1 MTKSDSLNGAEAIL
15 EFLRI
20 QGTEFIFCS
29 PIAVWAPLWEALAKR
44 HEKGEPDSPRYLNC
58 RHEMLAVGLAS
69 GFYKATG
76 RPQVVLLPTGLGVLH
91 GSMAIRSALQE
102 RIPMII
108 LSPDT
113 VTYGTE
119 PALDAGMEWPS
130 LLVDLAGPVRDAEV
144 CVKWAKEVKTA
155 NDLLADL
162 RRACYF
168 AETVPRGPTLL
179 SVPFEI
185 LMSPVAPP
193 HQPKLEAH
201 PVVAPAEQLRHI
213 AEVLTQSHN
222 PIVITEHAGRTPTEV
237 DTLVKLAEL
246 IAAPVFEFWMPSF
259 ENFPRAHPLHGNG
272 PVEAVLPEADCIVV
286 AGANAPWHPPLLE
299 LKEGCKVIVFEED
312 PLRPRAPYWGYRT
325 DYCIAGDIGMNLAQL
340 YTQLKERM
348 TSSPTGRAEYWNQ
361 YNRQNSEQ
369 ARTQTDLTPAGGA
382 VHASALFQALQRVL
396 PPGSAIVDEIVSQ
409 TGLMVQTLFQAK
421 SFKQCRGWAGAL
433 GTGLPTAL
441 GVKLA
446 EPDNLVVCIIGDG
459 AFSYNPVPAC
469 FGLAQQY
476 KLPILI
482 VLCNNQGY
490 ASQAWNVQ
498 KYFPE
503 GSAVRTDNYYGRV
516 IDPTPDYWKLAAA
529 FGGYGERVSTP
540 ESLEPAL
547 QRGLAA
553 IANGQFVVLDVLVT
567 P

>member
-1 MTKSDSLNGAEAIL
+1 
-15 EFLRI
+15 
-20 QGTEFIFCS
+20 
-29 PIAVWAPLWEALAKR
+29 
-44 HEKGEPDSPRYLNC
+44 
-58 RHEMLAVGLAS
+58 LAVGLAS

-91 GSMAIRSALQE
+91 GSMAMRSALQE

-108 LSPDT
+108 LSSDT

-119 PALDAGMEWPS
+119 PALDPGMEWPS

-144 CVKWAKEVKTA
+144 CVKWAKEVKTVS
-155 NDLLADL
+155 DLIADL

-193 HQPKLEAH
+193 QQPKLEAQ
-201 PVVAPAEQLRHI
+201 PVVAPAEQLRQI
-213 AEVLTQSHN
+213 AELLTQSHN
-222 PIVITEHAGRTPTEV
+222 PLIITEHAARTPAEV

-259 ENFPRAHPLHGNG
+259 QNFPRAHPLHGSG

-286 AGANAPWHPPLLE
+286 AGANAPWHPPHVK

-312 PLRPRAPYWGYRT
+312 PLRPRAPYWGYQT
-325 DYCIAGDIGMNLAQL
+325 DYCIAGDVGMNLSQL
-340 YTQLKERM
+340 YSQLKERI
-348 TSSPTGRAEYWNQ
+348 TSPPTGRAEYWNQ
-361 YNRQNSEQ
+361 YNRQSSEQ
-369 ARTQTDLTPAGGA
+369 TRQQTDVTRTGNA
-382 VHASALFQALQRVL
+382 VHASALFQALHQAL

-409 TGLMVQTLFQAK
+409 TAFMVQTLFQSK
-421 SFKQCRGWAGAL
+421 SFKQYRGWAGAL

-446 EPDNLVVCIIGDG
+446 EPANIVVCLIGDG
-459 AFSYNPVPAC
+459 AFSYNPVLAC

-476 KLPILI
+476 QLPILI
-482 VLCNNQGY
+482 VICNNQGY

-503 GSAVRTDNYYGRV
+503 GAAVRTDNYYGRV

-540 ESLEPAL
+540 ESLEPAI
-547 QRGLAA
+547 QRGLVAM
-553 IANGQFVVLDVLVT
+553 ANGHFAVLDVLVT

>member
-1 MTKSDSLNGAEAIL
+1 
-15 EFLRI
+15 
-20 QGTEFIFCS
+20 
-29 PIAVWAPLWEALAKR
+29 
-44 HEKGEPDSPRYLNC
+44 
-58 RHEMLAVGLAS
+58 
-69 GFYKATG
+69 
-76 RPQVVLLPTGLGVLH
+76 
-91 GSMAIRSALQE
+91 MAIRSALQE

-119 PALDAGMEWPS
+119 PALDPGMEWPS

-144 CVKWAKEVKTA
+144 CVKWAKEVKTS

-185 LMSPVAPP
+185 LMSPVTPSQ
-193 HQPKLEAH
+193 QPKLAAH
-201 PVVAPAEQLRHI
+201 QVVAPTEHLRQV
-213 AEVLTQSHN
+213 AEVLAQSHN
-222 PIVITEHAGRTPTEV
+222 PIIITEHAGRTPTEV

-259 ENFPRAHPLHGNG
+259 QNFPRTHPLHGSG
-272 PVEAVLPEADCIVV
+272 PVESVLPEADCVVV

-312 PLRPRAPYWGYRT
+312 PLRPRAPYWGYQT

-340 YTQLKERM
+340 YTQLQERM

-361 YNRQNSEQ
+361 YNRQQSEQ
-369 ARTQTDLTPAGGA
+369 ARAQTDLTPAGEA
-382 VHASALFQALQRVL
+382 VHASTLFHALQQAL
-396 PPGSAIVDEIVSQ
+396 PSGSAIVDEIVAQ
-409 TGLMVQTLFQAK
+409 TGIMVQTLFQSK
-421 SFKQCRGWAGAL
+421 SFKQYRGWAGAL

-446 EPDNLVVCIIGDG
+446 EPDNAVVCVIGDG
-459 AFSYNPVPAC
+459 AFGYNPIPAC

-482 VLCNNQGY
+482 IICNNQGY

-498 KYFPE
+498 KYFPQ
-503 GSAVRTDNYYGRV
+503 GSAVRTDNYYGKV
-516 IDPTPDYWKLAAA
+516 IDPTPEYWKLADA

-540 ESLEPAL
+540 ESLEPAI
-547 QRGLAA
+547 QRALAA
-553 IANGQFVVLDVLVT
+553 MANGQFAVLDVLVT

>member
-1 MTKSDSLNGAEAIL
+1 MGTSDTLNGAEAIL
-15 EFLRI
+15 EFLKI
-20 QGTEFIFCS
+20 QGTDFIFCS

-44 HEKGEPDSPRYLNC
+44 QERGEPDSPRYVNC

-69 GFYKATG
+69 GFYKSTG

-102 RIPMII
+102 RIPMVI

-119 PALDAGMEWPS
+119 PALDPGMEWPS

-155 NDLLADL
+155 GDLVADL

-179 SVPFEI
+179 GIPFEI
-185 LMSPVAPP
+185 LMSPVPFAR
-193 HQPKLEAH
+193 QPKLTAY
-201 PVVAPAEQLRHI
+201 PVVAPPEQLGLV
-213 AEVLTQSHN
+213 AEILAQSNN
-222 PIVITEHAGRTPTEV
+222 PVIITEHAGHTSEDV
-237 DTLVKLAEL
+237 GTLVKLAEL

-259 ENFPRAHPLHGNG
+259 ENFPRAHPLHGSG
-272 PVEAVLPEADCIVV
+272 PVEAVLPEADCVVV
-286 AGANAPWHPPLLE
+286 AGANAPWHPPLIE

-325 DYCIAGDIGMNLAQL
+325 DYCIAGDVGMNLSQL
-340 YTQLKERM
+340 YSQVKERL
-348 TSSPTGRAEYWNQ
+348 TSTPTGRAEYWNQ
-361 YNRQNSEQ
+361 YNRRNSEQ
-369 ARTQTDLTPAGGA
+369 ARQQAAATGTEGVVPAA
-382 VHASALFQALQRVL
+382 ALFEVLQQTL
-396 PPGSAIVDEIVSQ
+396 PTGSAIVDEIVAQ
-409 TGLMVQTLFQAK
+409 TGIMVQTLFQSK
-421 SFKQCRGWAGAL
+421 SFKQYRGWAGAL

-446 EPDNLVVCIIGDG
+446 EPDNVVVCVIGDG
-459 AFSYNPVPAC
+459 AFSYNPIPAC

-482 VLCNNQGY
+482 VICNNQGY
-490 ASQAWNVQ
+490 TSQAWNVQ

-503 GSAVRTDNYYGRV
+503 GAAVRTDNYYGRV
-516 IDPTPDYWKLAAA
+516 IEPTPDYWKLAAA
-529 FGGYGERVSTP
+529 FGGYGERVGAS
-540 ESLEPAL
+540 EALAPAV
-547 QRGLAA
+547 RRALAA
-553 IANGQFVVLDVLVT
+553 ITGGQFAVLDVLVT

>member
-1 MTKSDSLNGAEAIL
+1 
-15 EFLRI
+15 
-20 QGTEFIFCS
+20 
-29 PIAVWAPLWEALAKR
+29 
-44 HEKGEPDSPRYLNC
+44 
-58 RHEMLAVGLAS
+58 
-69 GFYKATG
+69 
-76 RPQVVLLPTGLGVLH
+76 
-91 GSMAIRSALQE
+91 MAIRSALQE

-119 PALDAGMEWPS
+119 PALDPGMEWPS

-155 NDLLADL
+155 NELIADL

-179 SVPFEI
+179 GVPFEI
-185 LMSPVAPP
+185 LMSPVTPP
-193 HQPKLEAH
+193 QQPKLEAH
-201 PVVAPAEQLRHI
+201 PVVAPAEQLSHI
-213 AEVLTQSHN
+213 AELLKQSNN
-222 PIVITEHAGRTPTEV
+222 PVIITEHAGRTPDEV
-237 DTLVKLAEL
+237 GTLVKLAEL

-259 ENFPRAHPLHGNG
+259 ENFPRAHPLHGSG

-299 LKEGCKVIVFEED
+299 LKEGCQVVVFEED

-325 DYCIAGDIGMNLAQL
+325 DHCVAGDIGMNLVQL
-340 YTQLKERM
+340 YNQLKERM
-348 TSSPTGRAEYWNQ
+348 PSSPTGRAEYWNQ
-361 YNRQNSEQ
+361 YNRQSREQ
-369 ARTQTDLTPAGGA
+369 ARAQTDLSQTGTA
-382 VHASALFQALQRVL
+382 VHASALFQALQQAL
-396 PPGSAIVDEIVSQ
+396 PPGSAIVDEVVVH
-409 TGLMVQTLFQAK
+409 TAFMVQTLFQSK
-421 SFKQCRGWAGAL
+421 SFKQYRGWAGAL

-441 GVKLA
+441 GVRLA
-446 EPDNLVVCIIGDG
+446 EPDNPVVCVIGDG
-459 AFSYNPVPAC
+459 AFSYNPVPAS

-503 GSAVRTDNYYGRV
+503 GAAVRTGNYYGRV
-516 IDPTPDYWKLAAA
+516 IDPTPEYWKLAAA

-540 ESLEPAL
+540 ESLEPAI

-553 IANGQFVVLDVLVT
+553 IANGQFALLDVLVT